1 MLETISIHK
10 AITYS
15 KSKGVVIES
24 EHHNKILCQSSE
36 MLAFK
41 SMQRMHLLEA
51 FLFLQK
57 SREFAPSLKQRERS
71 RGSLTVGPEG
81 PLVRFDRFFPPSPL
95 FCPTGAG
102 LRRSPSTNGSSSR
115 ASKGGDGTARPRR
128 SFGWLMGR
136 RRWKESPAASSAA
149 EKIYG
154 GEVTLVLRWS
164 PIEVE

>member
-1 MLETISIHK
+1 MKFERGRKKNQLIWSFILK
-10 AITYS
+10 VIASQYLV
-15 KSKGVVIES
+15 KS
-24 EHHNKILCQSSE
+24 
-36 MLAFK
+36 
-41 SMQRMHLLEA
+41 
-51 FLFLQK
+51 LFLNKTRKENDSEENTLSQ
-57 SREFAPSLKQRERS
+57 SRRRTREFAPSLRQRERS

-102 LRRSPSTNGSSSR
+102 LRRSPSTSGSASR

-149 EKIYG
+149 EKSYG